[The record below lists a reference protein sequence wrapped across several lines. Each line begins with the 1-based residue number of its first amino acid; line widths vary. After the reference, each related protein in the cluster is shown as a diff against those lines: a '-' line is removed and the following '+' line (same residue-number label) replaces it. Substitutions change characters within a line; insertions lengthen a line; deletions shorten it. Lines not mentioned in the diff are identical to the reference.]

1 MQPPCFEPLEIL
13 FEDAHLLA
21 VVKPAG
27 VLMQGIPSGEP
38 TLEDAVRARLDP
50 NAPASVYLGT
60 VHRLDRPVSGV
71 AVWAKTPKAARRL
84 SARFQARDTVKE
96 YWAVVERTVAALDL
110 EREGVWDDWLC
121 RSTDHSGVVRPAAT
135 DTAGARRAVTRFRV
149 GTAVTPEGTAW
160 LELWPET
167 GRTHQLRAQAALRDL
182 PVWGDLAYGS
192 TRPFSPGIALH
203 ARALTFEHPMLR
215 QSMTITAELPVSWA
229 LQGIALSVR
238 GERIL

>member
-1 MQPPCFEPLEIL
+1 MFDPLEIL

-38 TLEDAVRARLDP
+38 TLEDAVRVRLDP
-50 NAPASVYLGT
+50 KAPASVYLGT

-71 AVWAKTPKAARRL
+71 ALWAKTPKAARRL
-84 SARFQARDTVKE
+84 SACFQARETVKE
-96 YWAVVERTVAALDL
+96 YWAVVERTAAALDL
-110 EREGVWDDWLC
+110 EREREGVWDDWLLH
-121 RSTDHSGVVRPAAT
+121 STDHSGVVRPEAA
-135 DTAGARRAVTRFRV
+135 DTPGARRAVTRFRI

-167 GRTHQLRAQAALRDL
+167 GRTHQLRAQSALRHL

-192 TRPFSPGIALH
+192 TLPFSPGIALH

-215 QSMTITAELPVSWA
+215 QSMTVSAEPPASWA
-229 LQGIALSVR
+229 LQGIVLSAR